1 MPLSDSFLQ
10 ELKQKSDIEDII
22 SSYVS
27 LKKRGRTFV
36 GLCPFHNEKTPSFTV
51 YPETESYY
59 CFGCGAGGDVINF
72 VKRIENLDYLDAV
85 KMLAQRAG
93 MQMPDEGFDDS
104 LAKKR
109 RIILEINRETA
120 RYFHNCLISPEGK
133 QGLNY
138 LLGRGFTK
146 KTINHFGLG
155 YAPDSWDAL
164 IRHLKSKGYSLG
176 DMLDAGVVRKG
187 KKGYYD
193 YFRNKVMTPII
204 DVRGNVIAF
213 GGRVLDN
220 SKPKYMNTSDTL
232 VYKKT
237 NVLFGLNYA
246 KDSGSDTLILCEG
259 YMDVMA
265 MHQAGIT
272 NAVGGCGTALTP
284 EQVKLISRYAKEV
297 ILAYDA
303 DEAGQKALNKAIALF
318 NQTDLKVRIPGLM
331 GGKDPD
337 EIIKT
342 YGVEKFRAMLEGSAN
357 EIEYALVN
365 LRNKYNLAT
374 TQGKIDFLNDS
385 IKVLDEVTP
394 IEQDLYISRLS
405 EELGVE
411 KQSIKSQLQD
421 YHRRTFRTKQ
431 RRQYSKIVDDSI
443 KTTRNMSYDASASI
457 RKIKAQDRLIGL
469 LMLYPDCAEL
479 CTDLD
484 ENILSEGFIRKVYH
498 EIITKLNDN
507 ESIDL
512 ITFGQV
518 LSDEEMGRLSGI
530 TALSSNSADPKKEF
544 SDCVKT
550 LNEEYKKSQLTNAE
564 NMSDDDFRNLFKQNT

>member
-133 QGLNY
+133 SGLNY

-187 KKGYYD
+187 KKGYC
-193 YFRNKVMTPII
+193 KL
-204 DVRGNVIAF
+204 VR
-213 GGRVLDN
+213 
-220 SKPKYMNTSDTL
+220 
-232 VYKKT
+232 
-237 NVLFGLNYA
+237 
-246 KDSGSDTLILCEG
+246 
-259 YMDVMA
+259 
-265 MHQAGIT
+265 
-272 NAVGGCGTALTP
+272 
-284 EQVKLISRYAKEV
+284 
-297 ILAYDA
+297 
-303 DEAGQKALNKAIALF
+303 
-318 NQTDLKVRIPGLM
+318 
-331 GGKDPD
+331 
-337 EIIKT
+337 
-342 YGVEKFRAMLEGSAN
+342 
-357 EIEYALVN
+357 
-365 LRNKYNLAT
+365 
-374 TQGKIDFLNDS
+374 
-385 IKVLDEVTP
+385 
-394 IEQDLYISRLS
+394 
-405 EELGVE
+405 
-411 KQSIKSQLQD
+411 
-421 YHRRTFRTKQ
+421 
-431 RRQYSKIVDDSI
+431 
-443 KTTRNMSYDASASI
+443 
-457 RKIKAQDRLIGL
+457 
-469 LMLYPDCAEL
+469 
-479 CTDLD
+479 
-484 ENILSEGFIRKVYH
+484 
-498 EIITKLNDN
+498 
-507 ESIDL
+507 
-512 ITFGQV
+512 
-518 LSDEEMGRLSGI
+518 
-530 TALSSNSADPKKEF
+530 
-544 SDCVKT
+544 
-550 LNEEYKKSQLTNAE
+550 
-564 NMSDDDFRNLFKQNT
+564 

>member
-51 YPETESYY
+51 YPDTESYY

-133 QGLNY
+133 QGLDY

-164 IRHLKSKGYSLG
+164 IRHLKSKGYSLN

-187 KKGYYD
+187 QKGYYD

-220 SKPKYMNTSDTL
+220 SKPKYINTSDTL

-394 IEQDLYISRLS
+394 IEQDLYISRLA

-421 YHRRTFRTKQ
+421 YHRRTFRKKQ

-443 KTTRNMSYDASASI
+443 KTTRNMSYEATASL

>member
-1 MPLSDSFLQ
+1 MPLSDNFLQ

-164 IRHLKSKGYSLG
+164 IRHLKSKGYSLN

-187 KKGYYD
+187 QKGYYD

-220 SKPKYMNTSDTL
+220 SKPKYINTSDTL

-357 EIEYALVN
+357 
-365 LRNKYNLAT
+365 
-374 TQGKIDFLNDS
+374 
-385 IKVLDEVTP
+385 
-394 IEQDLYISRLS
+394 
-405 EELGVE
+405 
-411 KQSIKSQLQD
+411 
-421 YHRRTFRTKQ
+421 
-431 RRQYSKIVDDSI
+431 
-443 KTTRNMSYDASASI
+443 
-457 RKIKAQDRLIGL
+457 
-469 LMLYPDCAEL
+469 
-479 CTDLD
+479 
-484 ENILSEGFIRKVYH
+484 
-498 EIITKLNDN
+498 
-507 ESIDL
+507 
-512 ITFGQV
+512 
-518 LSDEEMGRLSGI
+518 
-530 TALSSNSADPKKEF
+530 
-544 SDCVKT
+544 
-550 LNEEYKKSQLTNAE
+550 
-564 NMSDDDFRNLFKQNT
+564 

>member
-133 QGLNY
+133 QGLDY

-164 IRHLKSKGYSLG
+164 IRHLKSKGYSLN

-187 KKGYYD
+187 QKGYYD
-193 YFRNKVMTPII
+193 YFRNKVITPII

-220 SKPKYMNTSDTL
+220 SKPKYINTSDTL

-394 IEQDLYISRLS
+394 IEQDLYISRLA

-421 YHRRTFRTKQ
+421 YHRRTFRSKQ

-443 KTTRNMSYDASASI
+443 KTTRKMSYDASASI

>member
-246 KDSGSDTLILCEG
+246 KDSGSDALILCEG

-394 IEQDLYISRLS
+394 IEQDLYISRLA

-443 KTTRNMSYDASASI
+443 KTTRKMSHDASASI

-530 TALSSNSADPKKEF
+530 TALSSNSAAPKKEF

>member
-176 DMLDAGVVRKG
+176 DMLDAGVVGKG

-394 IEQDLYISRLS
+394 IEQDLYISRLA

-443 KTTRNMSYDASASI
+443 KTTRKMSHDASASI

>member
-246 KDSGSDTLILCEG
+246 KDSGSDALILCEG

-394 IEQDLYISRLS
+394 IEQDLYISRLA

-443 KTTRNMSYDASASI
+443 KTTRKMSHDASASI